1 VQAAREAARRAQC
14 VNNLKQI
21 GLALHNYHTVHD
33 CFPPG
38 GLNTTQPNG
47 ALVANG
53 GWSAHA
59 FMLSYL
65 EGGTLYNSINFTF
78 GPWAA
83 GFGPLGSFMSQ
94 TINVTRVATFL
105 CPSAPAP
112 TWFIGM
118 GGSLST
124 STAPGNNYFAS
135 YGSGIEWN
143 GTAAGGPPNGLFQI
157 IGGAIGLQSILDGSS
172 NTIAF
177 SEWKTGTGNQSV
189 VTPSSDV
196 IFLGSLP
203 SGLTNRQTPAGG
215 ELMPALNGFGFPA
228 WIAKCVQSLATVRAL
243 ESVQLGAAWDY
254 GAPGYTLGSILLPP
268 NPQYPNC
275 IAAAANDDNGAG
287 LFNMTSFHPGGANVL
302 MGDGAVRFL
311 KNSVSMQTIWAL
323 GSRAG
328 GEILSA
334 DSY

>member
-1 VQAAREAARRAQC
+1 MNRPSHRRGFTLIELLVVIAIIAVLIALLLPAVQAAREAARRAQC

-112 TWFIGM
+112 T
-118 GGSLST
+118 
-124 STAPGNNYFAS
+124 
-135 YGSGIEWN
+135 
-143 GTAAGGPPNGLFQI
+143 
-157 IGGAIGLQSILDGSS
+157 
-172 NTIAF
+172 
-177 SEWKTGTGNQSV
+177 
-189 VTPSSDV
+189 
-196 IFLGSLP
+196 
-203 SGLTNRQTPAGG
+203 
-215 ELMPALNGFGFPA
+215 
-228 WIAKCVQSLATVRAL
+228 
-243 ESVQLGAAWDY
+243 
-254 GAPGYTLGSILLPP
+254 
-268 NPQYPNC
+268 
-275 IAAAANDDNGAG
+275 
-287 LFNMTSFHPGGANVL
+287 
-302 MGDGAVRFL
+302 
-311 KNSVSMQTIWAL
+311 
-323 GSRAG
+323 
-328 GEILSA
+328 
-334 DSY
+334 